1 MATFDQRES
10 GWWQAKIRRKG
21 HPTQSKTF
29 ETRKEADAWARQ
41 IESEM
46 DRGAFISRATSERT
60 TFKQIAKRFNEDF
73 APHHYR
79 PREDKKE
86 AWRTQVKHL
95 TDELGEYSIAA
106 ITPQIVVTYRDE
118 RLKFV
123 RGSTVKKEIDMLSKI
138 LTVAVHEFG
147 IVLPFGNPVSN
158 VRKPSDSPPRTR
170 RLEGNEADRLI
181 KQCIASRNP
190 WLLPTVRLAIETAM
204 RQGELLSLEWDNVD
218 FKRKLALL
226 LDPMKIKNG
235 EARAVPLSPAAIAVL
250 NGLPRSTSGL
260 VLPVQRLTLFHAF
273 KAACA
278 RAKIKGLTF
287 HDLRHEAIS
296 RLAERGDLST
306 LELSAISG
314 HKTLQML
321 KRYTH
326 LQAESLSKK
335 LGKTPRRSGTL
346 ASIA

>member
-1 MATFDQRES
+1 MATFAQRES

-29 ETRKEADAWARQ
+29 ETRKEADAWARV

-60 TFKQIAKRFNEDF
+60 TLKQIAKRFNDDF
-73 APHHYR
+73 APYHYR
-79 PREDKKE
+79 AREDKKE

-95 TDELGEYSIAA
+95 ADQLGEYSIAA
-106 ITPQIVVTYRDE
+106 ITPQIVAQYRDD
-118 RLKFV
+118 RLKVV
-123 RGSTVKKEIDMLSKI
+123 RGTTVKKEMDMLSKI

-147 IVLPFGNPVSN
+147 IVLPFGNPVAN
-158 VRKPSDSPPRTR
+158 VRKPSGSPPRTR
-170 RLEGNEADRLI
+170 RLGGDEAERLI
-181 KQCIASRNP
+181 NQCSASRNP
-190 WLLPTVRLAIETAM
+190 WLLPAVQLAIETSM
-204 RQGELLSLEWDNVD
+204 RQGELLSLEWCNSD

-226 LDPMKIKNG
+226 LDPLKIKNG
-235 EARAVPLSPAAIAVL
+235 ETRAVPLSSAAIAVIK
-250 NGLPRSTSGL
+250 GLPRSTSGL

-278 RAKIKGLTF
+278 RAKIKNLTF

-326 LQAESLSKK
+326 LQAESLARK
-335 LGKTPRRSGTL
+335 LG
-346 ASIA
+346 

>member
-1 MATFDQRES
+1 MATFEQRDS

-21 HPTQSKTF
+21 HPVQSKTF
-29 ETRKEADAWARQ
+29 ETRKEADAWARA

-46 DRGAFISRATSERT
+46 DRGAFVSRSVAERT
-60 TFKQIAKRFNEDF
+60 TFDQIANRFTEEF

-79 PREDKKE
+79 AREDKKE

-95 TDELGEYSIAA
+95 TGELGDYSIAA
-106 ITPQIVVTYRDE
+106 ITPQVVAKYRDD
-118 RLKFV
+118 RLKSV
-123 RGSTVKKEIDMLSKI
+123 SGTTVKKEIDMLSKV

-147 IVLPFGNPVSN
+147 MVLPFGNPVAN
-158 VRKPSDSPPRTR
+158 VRKPSAAPARTR
-170 RLEGNEADRLI
+170 RLEGDEAARLLE
-181 KQCIASRNP
+181 QCAASRNT
-190 WLLPTVRLAIETAM
+190 WLLPAVRLAIETAM
-204 RQGELLSLEWDNVD
+204 RQGELLSVKWRDID

-226 LDPMKIKNG
+226 LDPLKIKNG
-235 EARAVPLSPAAIAVL
+235 ETRSVPLSSAAIAVL
-250 NGLPRSTSGL
+250 EGLPRSTSGL

-278 RAKIKGLTF
+278 RAEIENLTF
-287 HDLRHEAIS
+287 HDLRHEALS

-326 LQAESLSKK
+326 LQAENLARK
-335 LGKTPRRSGTL
+335 LG
-346 ASIA
+346 

>member
-1 MATFDQRES
+1 MATFEQRDS

-21 HPTQSKTF
+21 HPVQSKTF
-29 ETRKEADAWARQ
+29 ETRKEAEAWARA

-46 DRGAFISRATSERT
+46 DRGAFVSRSLAERT
-60 TFKQIAKRFNEDF
+60 TFDQIAKRFTEEF

-79 PREDKKE
+79 AREDKKE

-95 TDELGEYSIAA
+95 SDELGDYSIAA
-106 ITPQIVVTYRDE
+106 ITPQVVAKYRDD
-118 RLKFV
+118 RLKSV
-123 RGSTVKKEIDMLSKI
+123 SGTTVKKEIDMLSKV

-147 IVLPFGNPVSN
+147 MVLPFGNPVAN
-158 VRKPSDSPPRTR
+158 VRKPSAAPARTR
-170 RLEGNEADRLI
+170 RLEGDEAARLI
-181 KQCIASRNP
+181 KECAASRNA
-190 WLLPTVRLAIETAM
+190 WLLPAVRLAIETAM
-204 RQGELLSLEWDNVD
+204 RQGELLSVKWQDVD

-226 LDPMKIKNG
+226 LDPLKIKNG
-235 EARAVPLSPAAIAVL
+235 ETRSVPLSSAAIAVL
-250 NGLPRSTSGL
+250 EGLPRSTSGL

-278 RAKIKGLTF
+278 RAGIKNLTF
-287 HDLRHEAIS
+287 HDLRHEALS
-296 RLAERGDLST
+296 RLAERGDFSV

-326 LQAESLSKK
+326 LQAESLARK
-335 LGKTPRRSGTL
+335 LG
-346 ASIA
+346 